1 MLLTLL
7 DALVDGI
14 VSQPRDRTA
23 NSDAGPN
30 VLVVSQKYP
39 PESGGNAARIG
50 DLTRHMTED
59 ADVAVLSPPACYPAT
74 EFEWSWR
81 RTRTE
86 THDGVEVH
94 RLWAWQLRT
103 VDPSFIERMAY
114 YLTFAVHALLW
125 LLWNRREFDVV
136 VTTSPPIFTGFAAL
150 PVHLLGSITWVVDV
164 RDLWIDVSADLGFID
179 DDGLPARLSRR
190 YRELELRRA
199 DLLTVTSPGTTDQ
212 LCEQYDF
219 ETPVSLVPNGV
230 DTRRFTPA
238 GGDASDRENRENR
251 ENREDRDGSERHHAA
266 VEADGSGPSAARA
279 SVDLIY
285 TGNLGYAQDLETCI
299 RALAHTERDVS
310 LRIVGDGDRRDAL
323 EQLAVDEDV
332 AGQVEFTGLIDREAV
347 PELLADARI
356 GLAPLEDRESL
367 SYAVPTK
374 LYEYMA
380 CGLPVLATGR
390 GQIERHV
397 DDAGAGVVADDDPE
411 AVAAAIDELL
421 ADEGVCR
428 QYGRRGRE
436 FVTTRYDRRAIA
448 RSFAAELA
456 TLSTP

>member
-7 DALVDGI
+7 EALVDGI
-14 VSQPRDRTA
+14 VSDSRDET
-23 NSDAGPN
+23 DAHEDGST

-50 DLTRHMTED
+50 DLTRHMTDE
-59 ADVAVLSPPACYPAT
+59 ADVTVLAPPACYPAT

-81 RTRTE
+81 RARTE
-86 THDGVEVH
+86 THDGVRVH

-103 VDPSFIERMAY
+103 VDPSFLERMAY
-114 YLTFAVHALLW
+114 YLTFAVHAFIW
-125 LLWNRREFDVV
+125 LCWHRREFDVV

-150 PVHLLGSITWVVDV
+150 PAHVLGSITWVVDV

-212 LCEQYDF
+212 LREQYDF

-238 GGDASDRENRENR
+238 SGDDVAGH
-251 ENREDRDGSERHHAA
+251 DGSKHHHAA
-266 VEADGSGPSAARA
+266 VEADGSGPSPAPAG
-279 SVDLIY
+279 VDLIY

-323 EQLAVDEDV
+323 EQLAIDEGV
-332 AGQVEFTGLIDREAV
+332 AGQVEFTGLVDREAI

-356 GLAPLEDRESL
+356 GLAPLEDRDSL

-380 CGLPVLATGR
+380 CGLPVLATGS

-397 DDAGAGVVADDDPE
+397 ADSGAGVVADDDPE
-411 AVAAAIDELL
+411 AVAAAIDDVL
-421 ADEGVCR
+421 ADEQVR
-428 QYGRRGRE
+428 REYGRRGRE
-436 FVTTRYDRRAIA
+436 FVTERYDRRAIA
-448 RSFAAELA
+448 RSFATELA
-456 TLSTP
+456 TLSST